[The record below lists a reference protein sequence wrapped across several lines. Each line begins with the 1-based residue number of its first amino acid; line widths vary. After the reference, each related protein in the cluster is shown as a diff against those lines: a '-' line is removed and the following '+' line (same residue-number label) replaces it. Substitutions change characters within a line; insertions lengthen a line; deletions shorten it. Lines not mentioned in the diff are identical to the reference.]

1 MNTRSLLIFL
11 RISGAVTRR
20 PFIAVCCTVLWTIG
34 FAAEVPVP
42 AARVLDELDDISAW
56 TTLVSDG
63 VTASL
68 HPALGTKGG
77 AMVMEFDLSRTAGY
91 AAASRALPLE
101 LPADYEISFW
111 IRGEAGRNHLEIK
124 FVDASGD
131 NVWWYRRPDYT
142 FSGDWQQL
150 RIKRRQIDF
159 AWGPTADRTLKQMAR
174 IEFVLAAGRDG
185 GKGSVWFDQLTLTPI
200 ERAENSAKPVA
211 TASSQQGR
219 NVAALALDGRAG
231 TAWRSQRGDAAP
243 TLTVDLQQVQEFGG
257 IEIDWLKDRAAK
269 HYSIEL
275 STDGKQWRTARTVT
289 AGNGG
294 RDSHLLPESEARYI
308 RIVTHDA
315 PHETGIAEVHIRD
328 LAFGASPN
336 AFVSSLAQQSRR
348 GCYPRGFINE
358 QLYWTLVGV
367 DGDREES
374 LLSED
379 GAIEPRKGSFSVEP
393 FILEGTQILTWADM
407 KISHALADGYLPIPT
422 VQWKHRD
429 VELETKAF
437 GSGERG
443 SAVSRV
449 VYRVHNLR
457 STAQKLTLAL
467 AIRPFQ
473 VNPPQQFLNTSGGV
487 ATIHE
492 LAMEGGRVMVDGVAA
507 VSLPAPPNSFR
518 AVPFDADSPCEWL
531 AAKDV
536 PATVRDATGMASGA
550 LLYEL
555 DLAPDATS
563 EVAIDLPLHTEPMP
577 ARQQSVEEVTAEWR
591 EKLNRVELDLPQD
604 GREWFDTLRTSLA
617 HVLINRDGPGL
628 QPGSRAYERS
638 WIRDG
643 AMTSQMLLRLGHEP
657 EVREF
662 LLWYAD
668 YQFSNGKT
676 PCCVDVRGADPVP
689 ENDSPGEFLFL
700 IDELYLY
707 NRDAE
712 LLKALWPRALKAV
725 EYMETM
731 RLSERTRDNMQPER
745 RMFYGLM
752 PASISHEGYSAK
764 PMHSYWDDF
773 WALAGY
779 EAIVRI
785 AGNVGDKATAQKY
798 IQSRDQFRSDL
809 YRSLQLSMRSHGID
823 YLPGSAELGDFDAT
837 STTIAITPVGDQQ
850 MLPPDAMNATF
861 ERYWKEFD
869 SRRHSKSWDAY
880 TPYEW
885 RNMAVFVRLGWRD
898 RAQELMEFFMNDRRP
913 REWNQ
918 WAEVVGREPR
928 KPRFIG
934 DMPHGW
940 VASDY
945 GRSMLD
951 MLAYERPADETLVL
965 MAGVP
970 KDWIRKEGF
979 AVRRLRTPYGELNYS
994 LKVEGKTRTVE
1005 IGELTRAP
1013 NGGVAIAFPE
1023 GEPMGHQSIQTGTA
1037 RWIGSELRI
1046 GKLPFK
1052 VTFTQ

>member
-1 MNTRSLLIFL
+1 MTTRDI
-11 RISGAVTRR
+11 
-20 PFIAVCCTVLWTIG
+20 IAICCVMLWTIG
-34 FAAEVPVP
+34 FTAEEPVP
-42 AARVLDELDDISAW
+42 ASRVLDELDDISAW
-56 TTLVSDG
+56 KTQVSDG
-63 VTASL
+63 VSASL
-68 HPALGTKGG
+68 HEAKGTKGG
-77 AMVMEFDLSRTAGY
+77 AMVMEFDLNKTAGY
-91 AAASRALPLE
+91 AAASRALPLD
-101 LPADYEISFW
+101 LPADYEIAFW

-124 FVDASGD
+124 FVDESGE

-159 AWGPTADRTLKQMAR
+159 AWGPTQDRTLRKIAH
-174 IEFVLAAGRDG
+174 IEFVVTAGRDG
-185 GKGSVWFDQLTLTPI
+185 GKGSIWFDQLTLTPI
-200 ERAENSAKPVA
+200 ERKETSAKPVA
-211 TASSQQGR
+211 SASSEQGK
-219 NVAALALDGRAG
+219 NVAALAFDGREG
-231 TAWRSQRGDAAP
+231 TAWRSRKGDAKP
-243 TLTVDLQQVQEFGG
+243 TLTIDLQQVQEFGG
-257 IEIDWLKDRAAK
+257 IEIDWVKDRAAT

-275 STDGKQWRTARTVT
+275 SLDGSRWQTARTVT

-294 RDSHLLPESEARYI
+294 RDSHLLPASEARFI

-315 PHETGIAEVHIRD
+315 NREIGIVDVHVRD

-336 AFVSSLAQQSRR
+336 AFISSLAQQTRR

-367 DGDREES
+367 DSDREES
-374 LLSED
+374 LISED
-379 GAIEPRKGSFSVEP
+379 GAIEARKGSFSVEP
-393 FILEGTQILTWADM
+393 FIIDGDDIVTWADV
-407 KISHALADGYLPIPT
+407 KIGHALEDGYLPIPS

-429 VELETKAF
+429 IELETRAY
-437 GSGERG
+437 GSGDRG
-443 SAVSRV
+443 KAVSRV
-449 VYRVHNLR
+449 VYRVHNPR
-457 STAQKLTLAL
+457 GSAHKVTLAL

-473 VNPPQQFLNTSGGV
+473 VNPPQQFLNTAGGV
-487 ATIHE
+487 TTIHE
-492 LAMEGGRVMVDGVAA
+492 LATGDGKVLVDGVPAI
-507 VSLPAPPNSFR
+507 SWSAPPTAFH

-531 AAKDV
+531 TAKNL
-536 PATVRDATGMASGA
+536 PATVRDETGMASGA

-555 DLAPDATS
+555 DLAADATS
-563 EVAIDLPLHTEPMP
+563 EIAIDLPLHAGAPLANLPSQEQV
-577 ARQQSVEEVTAEWR
+577 ANEWR
-591 EKLNRVELDLPQD
+591 EKLNRVELDLPD
-604 GREWFDTLRTSLA
+604 EGRTWFDTLRSSLA
-617 HVLINRDGPGL
+617 HVLINRDEAGI

-700 IDELYLY
+700 IDETYRY
-707 NRDAE
+707 NGDLE
-712 LLKALWPRALKAV
+712 LLKKLWPRAQKAA
-725 EYMETM
+725 EYMEKL
-731 RLSERTRDNMQPER
+731 RLSERTAANMQPTT

-779 EAIVRI
+779 ESIVRI
-785 AGNVGDKATAQKY
+785 ANDVGDKAQAQKY

-809 YRSLQLSMRSHGID
+809 YRSMQLSMRTHQID
-823 YLPGSAELGDFDAT
+823 YLPGAAELGDFDAT
-837 STTIAITPVGDQQ
+837 STTIAITPAGDQQ

-861 ERYWKEFD
+861 ERYWKDFD
-869 SRRHSKSWDAY
+869 KRRHSKSWDAY

-885 RNMAVFVRLGWRD
+885 RNMSVFVRLGWRD
-898 RAQELMEFFMNDRRP
+898 RALELMDFFMKDQRP
-913 REWNQ
+913 AQWNQ

-970 KDWIRKEGF
+970 EDWVRKKGL
-979 AVRRLRTPYGELNYS
+979 AVRRLRTPYGELSYS
-994 LKVEGKTRTVE
+994 LKVDGKTRTLE
-1005 IGELTRAP
+1005 IDELKKPP
-1013 NGGVAIAFPE
+1013 NGGVSIAWPDTE
-1023 GEPMGHQSIQTGTA
+1023 DKMGKQSIQAGTA
-1037 RWIGSELRI
+1037 RWVGTELRV

-1052 VTFTQ
+1052 VTYIQ

>member
-1 MNTRSLLIFL
+1 MTHDTGNILGKPAAVMTRHALALCCLLL
-11 RISGAVTRR
+11 SA
-20 PFIAVCCTVLWTIG
+20 IAS
-34 FAAEVPVP
+34 AAEAPVP
-42 AARVLDELDDISAW
+42 ATQVIDELDDISAW
-56 TTLVSDG
+56 KTLVSDG
-63 VTASL
+63 VTASI
-68 HPALGTKGG
+68 HEARGNQGG
-77 AMVMEFDLSRTAGY
+77 AMVLEFDLAKTAGY
-91 AAASRALPLE
+91 AVATRKLSLD
-101 LPADYEISFW
+101 LPADYELSFW

-131 NVWWYRRPDYT
+131 NVWWYRRPDYN

-150 RIKRRQIDF
+150 RIKRRQIEF
-159 AWGPTADRTLKQMAR
+159 AWGPTDDRILHKIAS
-174 IEFVLAAGRDG
+174 IEMVLAAGRDG
-185 GKGSVWFDQLTLTPI
+185 GKGSIWFDQLALTPI
-200 ERAENSAKPVA
+200 ERSQTAATPVA
-211 TASSQQGR
+211 TASSEQGK
-219 NVAALALDGRAG
+219 NAAALALDDRTG
-231 TAWRSQRGDAAP
+231 TAWRSKRGDPTP
-243 TLTVDLQQVQEFGG
+243 TLTIDLQQVREFGG
-257 IEIDWLKDRAAK
+257 IEIDWLKDRAASN
-269 HYSIEL
+269 YSIDF
-275 STDGKQWRTARTVT
+275 SNDGSQWRTVRTVT

-294 RDSHLLPESEARYI
+294 RDSHLLPESEARYV
-308 RIVTHDA
+308 RIVSHDA
-315 PHETGIAEVHIRD
+315 AREAGIVDVYIRD

-336 AFVSSLAQQSRR
+336 AFISSLAQHSRR
-348 GCYPRGFINE
+348 GCYPRGFVNE

-379 GAIEPRKGSFSVEP
+379 GAFEPRKGSFSVEP
-393 FILEGTQILTWADM
+393 FFIDGNSILTWADM
-407 KISHALADGYLPIPT
+407 KITHSLSEGYLPIPA
-422 VQWKHRD
+422 VQWQHRNI
-429 VELETKAF
+429 ELETRAF

-443 SAVSRV
+443 AAVSRV
-449 VYRVHNLR
+449 VYRVHNPR
-457 STAQKLTLAL
+457 GTAYKVTLAL

-473 VNPPQQFLNTSGGV
+473 VNPPQQFLNTVGGV

-492 LAMEGGRVMVDGVAA
+492 LAASDGKVMIDGVAA
-507 VSLPAPPNSFR
+507 VSVPAAPTAFR

-531 AAKDV
+531 TAKNL
-536 PATVRDATGMASGA
+536 PATVRDETGMASGA

-555 DLAPDATS
+555 TLAPNATS
-563 EVAIDLPLHTEPMP
+563 EIAIDLPLHAEPLP
-577 ARQQSVEEVTAEWR
+577 ATQSSQEQIANEWR
-591 EKLNRVELDLPQD
+591 EKLNRVELDLPGE
-604 GREWFDTLRTSLA
+604 GRAWFDTLRTSLA
-617 HVLINRDGPGL
+617 HVLINRDGAGL

-676 PCCVDVRGADPVP
+676 PCCVDIRGADPVP

-700 IDELYLY
+700 IDELYRY
-707 NRDAE
+707 NGDTE
-712 LLKALWPRALKAV
+712 LLKTLWPRAQKAV
-725 EYMETM
+725 DYMEKM
-731 RLSERTRDNMQPER
+731 RLSERTQANMTPER

-779 EAIVRI
+779 EAVVRI
-785 AGNVGDKATAQKY
+785 ANSVGDKAQARKY
-798 IQSRDQFRSDL
+798 IQSRDQFRADL
-809 YRSLQLSMRSHGID
+809 YRSLQLSMRTHKID
-823 YLPGSAELGDFDAT
+823 YLPGAAELGDFDAT

-850 MLPPDAMNATF
+850 MLPPDAMIATF

-869 SRRHSKSWDAY
+869 ARRHSKSWDAY

-898 RAQELMEFFMNDRRP
+898 RALELMKFFMDDRRP
-913 REWNQ
+913 AEWNQ

-928 KPRFIG
+928 KARFVG

-970 KDWIRKEGF
+970 VDWIRKDGL
-979 AVRRLRTPYGELNYS
+979 AVRRLRTPYGELSYS
-994 LKVEGKTRTVE
+994 LKVDGKTRTLE
-1005 IGELTRAP
+1005 ISELARPP
-1013 NGGVAIAFPE
+1013 NGGVSIAFPE
-1023 GEPMGHQSIQTGTA
+1023 GEDMGRQSIQTGTA
-1037 RWIGSELRI
+1037 RWIGSELRV

-1052 VTFTQ
+1052 VTFTR